1 MNVLS
6 FAAAHFSTIRDRI
19 RMEDPRIDEG
29 TLADTVEGLSDLPE
43 ILTTILRAALADEA
57 MAGGLKGRIIEME
70 ERLNRLEERATKR
83 RQIVKET
90 MVKVDLKKLS
100 APDFTA
106 TVRAGTPSLT
116 ILDEAAVPHIYWEP
130 RAHIYWEPREPRLNR
145 QELLSELKHGAKI
158 SGVTL
163 NDPEPVLTVRTR

>member
-130 RAHIYWEPREPRLNR
+130 REPRLNR